1 MPLLSAMQERMSHKN
16 GHAHARAHAHMRA
29 HMPDISQLAEKV
41 PTWEEIAERYPR
53 LERMRE
59 DIPEWGGQVRERLT
73 TPPATT
79 GVAYSL
85 IGTAAGLGAFML
97 YTRRRSLLAWAPPL
111 ALLAFGLALLGGG
124 FAHRRGTRIDETLAH
139 MREELAAL
147 DPIARARV
155 LSSVATDTAAPLI
168 RRLQER

>member
-1 MPLLSAMQERMSHKN
+1 MRERMSHKN
-16 GHAHARAHAHMRA
+16 GHAHARAHAHIRA
-29 HMPDISQLAEKV
+29 HMPDISQIAEKV
-41 PTWEEIAERYPR
+41 PSWDEVAQRYPM

-59 DIPEWGGQVRERLT
+59 DIPEWGQVRERLT

-97 YTRRRSLLAWAPPL
+97 YTRRRSLLAWAAPIGL
-111 ALLAFGLALLGGG
+111 MVFGMALLAGG

-147 DPIARARV
+147 DPVARAKV
-155 LSSVATDTAAPLI
+155 ISSVARDSAAPLI
-168 RRLQER
+168 RRLQQL